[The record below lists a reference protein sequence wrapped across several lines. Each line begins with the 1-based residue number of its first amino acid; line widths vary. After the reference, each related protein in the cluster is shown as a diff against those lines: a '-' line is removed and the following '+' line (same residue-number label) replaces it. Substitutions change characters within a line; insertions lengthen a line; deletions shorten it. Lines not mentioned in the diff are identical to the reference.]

1 MSSILENLGDRVSKL
16 RKEKDW
22 SQEKLATLLNTNRNK
37 ISAIEA
43 GKDDVGL
50 VLIEAMSTVFD
61 VKIAYL
67 LGLEATT
74 INIASGNADKFINQG
89 SNNTLNI
96 NIPPELIDEIKKM
109 FGGKS

>member
-1 MSSILENLGDRVSKL
+1 MSSILESLGERVFNL

-22 SQEKLATLLNTNRNK
+22 SQEKLASLLNTNRNK
-37 ISAIEA
+37 ISAIEQ

-50 VLIEAMSTVFD
+50 VLIEAISEVFD

-67 LGLEATT
+67 LGIEATT
-74 INIASGNADKFINQG
+74 INIASGNGEKSINQG

-96 NIPPELIDEIKKM
+96 NIPPELIDELKKM